1 MPTTT
6 ATTTKEE
13 FLADC
18 GTDDREAYEK
28 LFAEL
33 EELARELGDPDPA
46 DADGVAKPL
55 DGQPLRLRVVA
66 EEKKGAV
73 LTLRHDKL
81 KQPAPLLFFFPSDNE
96 KRWSAVN
103 RATAMLTQLTKA
115 GVRAEDAA
123 QYGAA
128 LQKANF
134 VSGTGRVLRTSTAG
148 ESTGV
153 SRIFRWDRN
162 RAEVVRAIRLLVERV
177 QKY

>member
-1 MPTTT
+1 MPTTS
-6 ATTTKEE
+6 AMTTKEE
-13 FLADC
+13 FLSDC
-18 GTDDREAYEK
+18 GADDREAYEK
-28 LFAEL
+28 LFADL
-33 EELARELGDPDPA
+33 EEVARELGDPNPA
-46 DADGVAKPL
+46 DADGLAGPL
-55 DGQPLRLRVVA
+55 EGQLRLRVVA

-73 LTLRHDKL
+73 LMLRHEKL
-81 KQPAPLLFFFPSDNE
+81 KQPAPLLFFFPSNNE
-96 KRWSAVN
+96 ARWSAVN

-115 GVRAEDAA
+115 GVRTEDASA
-123 QYGAA
+123 YGAA

-153 SRIFRWDRN
+153 SRIFRWDGN